1 MREPPLTCTSMNPMP
16 FYLRFYGQSGTVGDS
31 ARQACCVPVV
41 YRYAGHAST
50 SVTQPPRPSTVATSA
65 ASDTAVWSPI
75 T

>member
-31 ARQACCVPVV
+31 LRQACCVPVV

-50 SVTQPPRPSTVATSA
+50 SLGSIPESTPHPATTTQGRVQR
-65 ASDTAVWSPI
+65 
-75 T
+75 